1 MKKSSR
7 IFDEIF
13 DDDEPTEN
21 VYSAGLSTKYNKH
34 SYKKTRLVDKKSSS
48 HETHQGTVIA
58 GIGAFWLVNVFIAE
72 GDAQPITIECKAGGI
87 IISEHQDSSLIAVG
101 DHVGIELDQSHQTFS
116 GTIVRVGQRTTRL
129 SRVIA
134 AKNKT
139 EQVLVSNVDQLVIV
153 MAAAEPF
160 FNVRLIDRYLIAA
173 DKGDITPIICINKID
188 LMPQEFVEAQLE
200 VYKDLGI
207 RSIFTS
213 VKNNIGIDELT
224 HLLAHKSSVLSGPS
238 GVGKS
243 SLTNALLGEN
253 TQRTQAVSVSSF
265 KGTHTTSSV
274 TMFALNSGGYL
285 VDTPGL
291 REFAIW
297 DLSLDELPYYF
308 SEFDEFRHKCKFN
321 SCSHT
326 HEPACAVIDAVNQG
340 LIHPERYQSYCN
352 IRESLLEHS

>member
-7 IFDEIF
+7 AFDDVFE
-13 DDDEPTEN
+13 DDEPAEDM
-21 VYSAGLSTKYNKH
+21 YSLGLSTKYNKH
-34 SYKKTRLVDKKSSS
+34 SYKKTRLVEKKSSV

-58 GIGAFWLVNVFIAE
+58 GIGALWLVNVFVTENATDPTI
-72 GDAQPITIECKAGGI
+72 IECKAGGI

-101 DHVGIELDQSHQTFS
+101 DHVGIELDQSHQTLS

-129 SRVIA
+129 SRVVA

-207 RSIFTS
+207 QSLFTS
-213 VKNNIGIDELT
+213 VKQNTGITELM
-224 HLLAHKSSVLSGPS
+224 HVLAHKSSVLSGPS

-253 TQRTQAVSVSSF
+253 TQRTQAVSESSF

-274 TMFALNSGGYL
+274 KMFALNNGGYL

-326 HEPACAVIDAVNQG
+326 HEPSCAVIDAVTQG
-340 LIHPERYQSYCN
+340 FIHPERYQSYCN
-352 IRESLLEHS
+352 IRDSLLENS